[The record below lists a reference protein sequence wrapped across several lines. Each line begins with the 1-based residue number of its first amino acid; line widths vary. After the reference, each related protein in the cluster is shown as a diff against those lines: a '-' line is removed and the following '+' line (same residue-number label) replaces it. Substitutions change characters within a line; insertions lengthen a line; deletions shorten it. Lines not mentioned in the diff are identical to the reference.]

1 VRKIFEMA
9 RFELAASL
17 RTKRAI
23 ALVAI
28 YLVTSLFGM
37 SGAIT
42 ALGKMEEQ
50 LATILQVDTVEGKS
64 GVVSATLWKSKPF
77 QKLARGIV
85 GDSLVYDDIVGK
97 HPAELIYAWIVFLAV
112 PFLSVLASCRR
123 VADDVKSGAAKYV
136 LLRVTRLQW
145 TIGKYL
151 GQAFLMLA
159 GLLVGAVGAWCVA
172 AFRLSGA
179 DIPALLPA
187 MVFWSLKA
195 WFLSLAWLGVA
206 LGISHISGTGA
217 KAQMFSIGALVA
229 FAVAPYVVK
238 LYADTVVGAKIQVL
252 TLLFPSVMEDALW
265 RASFAPVAAGA
276 AWLVALGLMW
286 LSFGHMVFARRDVR

>member
-1 VRKIFEMA
+1 MRKVLEMA
-9 RFELAASL
+9 RFELAAAL
-17 RTKRAI
+17 RTKRA
-23 ALVAI
+23 VAMLAV

-42 ALGKMEEQ
+42 GLGKMEAQ
-50 LATILQVDTVEGKS
+50 LADILQVESADGKS
-64 GVVSATLWKSKPF
+64 GIVSAALWKSKPF
-77 QKLARGIV
+77 QRLARGIV

-112 PFLSVLASCRR
+112 PFLAVFASCRR

-145 TIGKYL
+145 TLGKYL
-151 GQAFLMLA
+151 GQAFLILA
-159 GLLVGAVGAWCVA
+159 GLVLGALGAWCVA

-187 MVFWSLKA
+187 MLAWSLKA

-206 LGISHISGTGA
+206 VGISHLSTSGA
-217 KAQMFSIGALVA
+217 KAQTFAMGALVA
-229 FAVAPYVVK
+229 FSLAPYVLK
-238 LYADTVVGAKIQVL
+238 LYSDSAVGSKLLVL
-252 TLLFPSVMEDALW
+252 GLLFPSVTEDALW
-265 RASFAPVAAGA
+265 RASFLPVAAGA
-276 AWLVALGLMW
+276 AWLVAIGLMW
-286 LSFGHMVFARRDVR
+286 LSFGHLVFARRDVR

>member
-1 VRKIFEMA
+1 MRKVLEMA

-50 LATILQVDTVEGKS
+50 LATILQVETVEGKS
-64 GVVSATLWKSKPF
+64 GVVSAALWKSKPF
-77 QKLARGIV
+77 QNLARGVV

-123 VADDVKSGAAKYV
+123 VADDVRSGAAKYV
-136 LLRVTRLQW
+136 LMRITRLQW
-145 TIGKYL
+145 TLGKYL
-151 GQAFLMLA
+151 GQAFLILA
-159 GLLVGAVGAWCVA
+159 GLLVGAFGAWCVA

-187 MVFWSLKA
+187 MLLWSVKA

-206 LGISHISGTGA
+206 LGISHVSGTGA

-229 FAVAPYVVK
+229 FSIAPYVVK
-238 LYADTVVGAKIQVL
+238 LYADTAVGAKLQVL
-252 TLLFPSVMEDALW
+252 KMLFPSVMEDSLW
-265 RASFAPVAAGA
+265 RASFAPVADA
-276 AWLVALGLMW
+276 ALWLAFIGLSW
-286 LSFGHMVFARRDVR
+286 LSLGHLVFVRRDVR

>member
-1 VRKIFEMA
+1 MRKVLEMA
-9 RFELAASL
+9 CFELAASL

-50 LATILQVDTVEGKS
+50 LASILQVETVEGKS

-77 QKLARGIV
+77 QRLARSVV

-97 HPAELIYAWIVFLAV
+97 HPAELIYAWIVFLAI

-123 VADDVKSGAAKYV
+123 VADDIKSGAAKYV
-136 LLRVTRLQW
+136 LMRITRLQW
-145 TIGKYL
+145 TLGKYL
-151 GQAFLMLA
+151 GQAFLILA
-159 GLLVGAVGAWCVA
+159 GLLVGAFGAWCVA

-179 DIPALLPA
+179 DIPALQPA
-187 MVFWSLKA
+187 MLLWSLKA
-195 WFLSLAWLGVA
+195 WFLSIAWLGVA

-217 KAQMFSIGALVA
+217 KAQMFSIGA
-229 FAVAPYVVK
+229 
-238 LYADTVVGAKIQVL
+238 
-252 TLLFPSVMEDALW
+252 
-265 RASFAPVAAGA
+265 
-276 AWLVALGLMW
+276 
-286 LSFGHMVFARRDVR
+286 

>member
-1 VRKIFEMA
+1 MRNVLEMA
-9 RFELAASL
+9 RFELAAAL

-42 ALGKMEEQ
+42 VLGKREEQ
-50 LATILQVDTVEGKS
+50 LANILQVEAVDGKS
-64 GVVSATLWKSKPF
+64 GVVSAALWKSKPF
-77 QKLARGIV
+77 QRLARGVV

-112 PFLSVLASCRR
+112 PFLAVLASCRR

-145 TIGKYL
+145 TLGKFL
-151 GQAFLMLA
+151 GQAFLILA
-159 GLLVGAVGAWCVA
+159 GLVVGAVGAWCVA

-187 MVFWSLKA
+187 MLLWSLKA

-206 LGISHISGTGA
+206 LGLSHVSGTGA
-217 KAQMFSIGALVA
+217 KAQMFSLGALVA
-229 FAVAPYVVK
+229 FSVAPYVLK
-238 LYADTVVGAKIQVL
+238 LYDDTAVGEKMQIL
-252 TLLFPSVMEDALW
+252 KMLFPPSMEDALW

-286 LSFGHMVFARRDVR
+286 LSFGHLVFAGRDVR

>member
-1 VRKIFEMA
+1 MRKILGMA

-17 RTKRAI
+17 RTKRAV

-50 LATILQVDTVEGKS
+50 LANILQVEAVDGKS
-64 GVVSATLWKSKPF
+64 GVVSAALWKSKPF
-77 QKLARGIV
+77 QRLARGVV

-136 LLRVTRLQW
+136 LLRITRLQW
-145 TIGKYL
+145 TLGKYL
-151 GQAFLMLA
+151 GQSMLVLL
-159 GLLVGAVGAWCVA
+159 GLLAGAVGAWCVA

-187 MVFWSLKA
+187 MILWSLKA

-217 KAQMFSIGALVA
+217 KAQVFSIGALVA
-229 FAVAPYVVK
+229 FSIAPFVVR
-238 LYADTVVGAKIQVL
+238 LYADTTVGARLQVL
-252 TLLFPSVMEDALW
+252 KMLFPSAMEDALW

-276 AWLVALGLMW
+276 AWLVAIGFMW
-286 LSFGHMVFARRDVR
+286 LSFGHMVFAGRDVR

>member
-1 VRKIFEMA
+1 MRKVLQMA

-17 RTKRAI
+17 RTKRAV

-28 YLVTSLFGM
+28 YLVTSIFGM
-37 SGAIT
+37 SGAIS

-50 LATILQVDTVEGKS
+50 LANIMQVETVEGRS

-77 QKLARGIV
+77 QKLVRGVV

-145 TIGKYL
+145 TLGKYL
-151 GQAFLMLA
+151 GQAFLVLA
-159 GLLVGAVGAWCVA
+159 GLLAGAAGAWCVA

-187 MVFWSLKA
+187 MAVWSVKA

-206 LGISHISGTGA
+206 LGVSHVSRTGA
-217 KAQMFSIGALVA
+217 KAQMFAIGALVL
-229 FAVAPYVVK
+229 FSVAPRVLK
-238 LYADTVVGAKIQVL
+238 LYAGTAVGAKLQVL
-252 TLLFPSVMEDALW
+252 RLLFPSVVEDALW

-276 AWLVALGLMW
+276 AWLAAVGLMW

>member
-1 VRKIFEMA
+1 MRKVLEMA

-28 YLVTSLFGM
+28 YLVVSLFGM

-42 ALGKMEEQ
+42 MLGKMEEQ
-50 LATILQVDTVEGKS
+50 LANILQVETVEGKS
-64 GVVSATLWKSKPF
+64 GVVSAALWKSKPF
-77 QKLARGIV
+77 QRLAKGVV

-112 PFLSVLASCRR
+112 PFLSVMASCRR

-136 LLRVTRLQW
+136 LLRITRLQW
-145 TIGKYL
+145 TSGKYL
-151 GQAFLMLA
+151 GQAFLVLA

-187 MVFWSLKA
+187 MILWSVKA

-229 FAVAPYVVK
+229 FSIAPYVVK
-238 LYADTVVGAKIQVL
+238 LHADTMVGAKLQVL
-252 TLLFPSVMEDALW
+252 KLIFPSAMEDALW

-276 AWLVALGLMW
+276 AWLVVLGLMW
-286 LSFGHMVFARRDVR
+286 LSVGHMVFARRDVR

>member
-1 VRKIFEMA
+1 MRKVLEMA

-17 RTKRAI
+17 RTKRAV

-42 ALGKMEEQ
+42 VLGKMEEQ
-50 LATILQVDTVEGKS
+50 LANILQVDAVEGKS

-77 QKLARGIV
+77 QRLARGVV

-112 PFLSVLASCRR
+112 PFLSVLVSCRR
-123 VADDVKSGAAKYV
+123 VADDVKSGAAKYA
-136 LLRVTRLQW
+136 LLRITRLQW
-145 TIGKYL
+145 TLGKYL
-151 GQAFLMLA
+151 GQALLMLA
-159 GLLVGAVGAWCVA
+159 GLLLGAFGAWCVA

-187 MVFWSLKA
+187 MVVWSLKA

-206 LGISHISGTGA
+206 MGVSHVSGTGA
-217 KAQMFSIGALVA
+217 KAQMFSLVALVA
-229 FAVAPYVVK
+229 FSIAPFVLKHYSSSAVGSK
-238 LYADTVVGAKIQVL
+238 MLVL
-252 TLLFPSVMEDALW
+252 ATLFPSVMEDSLW
-265 RASFAPVAAGA
+265 RASLPPVAAGA
-276 AWLVALGLMW
+276 AWLVAIGLMW
-286 LSFGHMVFARRDVR
+286 LSFGHLVFARRDVR

>member
-1 VRKIFEMA
+1 MLEMA
-9 RFELAASL
+9 RFELATAL

-23 ALVAI
+23 AMLAV

-42 ALGKMEEQ
+42 GLGKMEAQ
-50 LATILQVDTVEGKS
+50 LSDILQVESVDGKS
-64 GVVSATLWKSKPF
+64 GVVSAALWKSKPF
-77 QKLARGIV
+77 QRLARGIV

-112 PFLSVLASCRR
+112 PFLAVFASCRR

-136 LLRVTRLQW
+136 LLRATRLQW
-145 TIGKYL
+145 TFGKYL
-151 GQAFLMLA
+151 GQAFLILA
-159 GLLVGAVGAWCVA
+159 GLVLGALGAWCVA

-187 MVFWSLKA
+187 MLAWSLKA

-206 LGISHISGTGA
+206 VGISHLSTSGA
-217 KAQMFSIGALVA
+217 KAQAFAMGALVA
-229 FAVAPYVVK
+229 FSLAPYVLK
-238 LYADTVVGAKIQVL
+238 LYSDTTVGSKLLVL
-252 TLLFPSVMEDALW
+252 ELLFPSAMEDALW
-265 RASFAPVAAGA
+265 RASFLPVAAGA
-276 AWLVALGLMW
+276 AWLVAIGLMW
-286 LSFGHMVFARRDVR
+286 LSFGHLVFARRDVR

>member
-1 VRKIFEMA
+1 MRKTLEMA

-50 LATILQVDTVEGKS
+50 LASILQVETVEGKS
-64 GVVSATLWKSKPF
+64 GIVSAALWKSKPF
-77 QKLARGIV
+77 QRLARGVV

-97 HPAELIYAWIVFLAV
+97 HPAELVYAWIVFLAV

-136 LLRVTRLQW
+136 LLRITRLQW

-151 GQAFLMLA
+151 GQALLILA
-159 GLLVGAVGAWCVA
+159 GLLAGAVGAWCVA
-172 AFRLSGA
+172 AFKLSGA
-179 DIPALLPA
+179 DVPALLPA
-187 MVFWSLKA
+187 MILWSLKA

-206 LGISHISGTGA
+206 LGISHVSGTGA
-217 KAQMFSIGALVA
+217 KAQVFSIGALVA
-229 FAVAPYVVK
+229 FSVAPYVAK
-238 LYADTVVGAKIQVL
+238 LYADTTVGAKLQVL
-252 TLLFPSVMEDALW
+252 KLLLPSVMEDALW

-276 AWLVALGLMW
+276 AWLVAIGLMW
-286 LSFGHMVFARRDVR
+286 LSLGHVAFAGRDVR

>member
-1 VRKIFEMA
+1 MRKTLEMA

-50 LATILQVDTVEGKS
+50 LASILQVETVEGKS
-64 GVVSATLWKSKPF
+64 GIVSAALWKSKPF
-77 QKLARGIV
+77 QRLARGVV

-97 HPAELIYAWIVFLAV
+97 HPAELVYAWIVFLAV

-136 LLRVTRLQW
+136 LLRITRLQW

-151 GQAFLMLA
+151 GQALLILA
-159 GLLVGAVGAWCVA
+159 GLLAGAVGAWCVA
-172 AFRLSGA
+172 AFKLSGA
-179 DIPALLPA
+179 DVPALLPA
-187 MVFWSLKA
+187 MILWSLKA

-206 LGISHISGTGA
+206 LGISHVSGTGA
-217 KAQMFSIGALVA
+217 KAQVFSIGALVA
-229 FAVAPYVVK
+229 FSVAPYVAK
-238 LYADTVVGAKIQVL
+238 LYADTTVGAKLQVL
-252 TLLFPSVMEDALW
+252 KLLFPSVMEDALW

-276 AWLVALGLMW
+276 AWLVAIGLMW
-286 LSFGHMVFARRDVR
+286 LSLGHVAFAGRDVR